1 MAALSEFLSRLY
13 TITIVFFCLLLLEA
27 LILFRSV
34 TGTISNYNPTKRV
47 ISTTKYLQLIEEKN
61 PTILYTDK
69 LRQQSATECAVCL
82 SEFSEGEYVRRLM
95 KCKHTFHRD
104 CLDKWLQQY
113 LATCPLCRTKVLPD
127 QIVADF
133 HRLQDNQSI
142 NQYYYYDGSDEEM
155 IFLLSALHG
164 NGLHRIF

>member
-82 SEFSEGEYVRRLM
+82 SEFSEGEYVRR
-95 KCKHTFHRD
+95 
-104 CLDKWLQQY
+104 
-113 LATCPLCRTKVLPD
+113 TKVLPD